1 MVNSKKKT
9 TFAPLIQKKQI
20 MPTRIRLQRHGKKGA
35 PIYHIVIAD
44 SRAPRDGRFI
54 EKIGVYNPLT
64 RPASIE
70 INFDRALYWL
80 QTGAQPSDTARA
92 ILSFKGV
99 VYKNHLL
106 KGVTKGAMT
115 LEQAETKFQN
125 WLTEKNSKIQ
135 GQIREMSKSEKDE
148 LQRKLD
154 AEAKVREKRAQL
166 IAEKNAAAQQQDAP
180 AEEEPVVEEETPVA
194 EENTEA
200 PADSTENTEN

>member
-1 MVNSKKKT
+1 
-9 TFAPLIQKKQI
+9 

-44 SRAPRDGRFI
+44 TRAPRDGRFI

-70 INFDRALYWL
+70 LNFDRALYWM

-92 ILSFKGV
+92 ILSYKGV

-106 KGVTKGAMT
+106 KGVAKGALT
-115 LEQAETKFQN
+115 LEQVETKFEN

-135 GQIREMSKSEKDE
+135 SQVRDLSKKEKED
-148 LQRKLD
+148 LQKKLD

-166 IAEKNAAAQQQDAP
+166 LAEKQAAAEKQEEV
-180 AEEEPVVEEETPVA
+180 AEEEAPAAEETA
-194 EENTEA
+194 EET
-200 PADSTENTEN
+200 TENTEN

>member
-1 MVNSKKKT
+1 
-9 TFAPLIQKKQI
+9 

-54 EKIGVYNPLT
+54 EKIGVYNPLS

-80 QTGAQPSDTARA
+80 QSGAQPSDTARA
-92 ILSFKGV
+92 ILSYKGV

-106 KGVTKGAMT
+106 KGVTKGALT

-135 GQIREMSKSEKDE
+135 GVIRDMSKSEKE
-148 LQRKLD
+148 EAQKKLD

-166 IAEKNAAAQQQDAP
+166 LAEKQAEAEKQQAP
-180 AEEEPVVEEETPVA
+180 AEEEAPATEEVSETPSA
-194 EENTEA
+194 EENTE
-200 PADSTENTEN
+200 N